1 MFAFTGFGLIQKFTL
16 MIQETTIPELDPRQ
30 IKQLEAADKAAV
42 TNPGYSIEIYSAILK
57 LSPGCLDIRK
67 KLRALQ
73 LRMAQKSTKGLSSL
87 FGKVTAAPFMLIGK
101 GDKDPSL
108 ALAKAEE
115 LIAKSVGNITAHQML
130 IDAAK
135 NLEMKNTVV
144 FGLETIRQINP
155 KDLKN
160 LKILG
165 DAYLEV
171 GDTEKTIAIGNE
183 IQKINPSDGDAE
195 DLMKRASVAVAMNKG
210 KWEESKDFRTQLKDE
225 AEAQSL
231 EQASKTVN
239 DAKGLE
245 ELIRQAYA
253 KWEEEPDNLNHYRQ
267 LSEYYHRYGDLT
279 NAIAWIQEA
288 RKHEAGKADV
298 SLEEKERN
306 LTIEYYDD
314 VIDQWEKQ
322 YHQNPNDSSVK
333 SSWEEAI
340 NNRKHYQKSQLES
353 LVQRYPNDF
362 GYRYEL
368 GVILFE
374 EEDYENCLAHFQLAQ
389 KNAKVRLDAILY
401 LGRAYSRKNF
411 HDLAIE
417 QFNILKSEIQI
428 MDDRKKEA
436 IYELGCCFESMNNGE
451 AAMEEFKLVYSAD
464 ISFRDVA
471 DKINAFYNQPKN

>member
-1 MFAFTGFGLIQKFTL
+1 
-16 MIQETTIPELDPRQ
+16 MIEEIPISALDPRQ
-30 IKQLEAADKAAV
+30 VKQLEGADKV
-42 TNPGYSIEIYSAILK
+42 LNSNPNYAKEIYSAVVK
-57 LSPGCLDIRK
+57 LSPGCLEVRR

-73 LRMAQKSTKGLSSL
+73 FRLNPNSSKGLSGI
-87 FGKVTAAPFMLIGK
+87 FGKVTAAPFMFRGK
-101 GDKDPSL
+101 GDKDP
-108 ALAKAEE
+108 AQTINKAED
-115 LIAKSVGNITAHQML
+115 LIDKSVANVIAHQML
-130 IDAAK
+130 VDAAK
-135 NLEMKNTVV
+135 NLEMKGTIV

-155 KDLKN
+155 KDLNN
-160 LKILG
+160 LKELG
-165 DAYLEV
+165 DAYLEI

-210 KWEESKDFRTQLKDE
+210 KWEESEDFRTQLKDE

-231 EQASKTVN
+231 EQASKAVN
-239 DAKGLE
+239 DSKGLE
-245 ELIRQAYA
+245 DLIRQAYA
-253 KWEEEPDNLNHYRQ
+253 KWEEEPENLNHYRQ
-267 LSEYYHRYGDLT
+267 LSEYYHRYGDLE
-279 NAIAWIQEA
+279 NAIAWIQQA
-288 RKHEAGKADV
+288 RKQEAGKADI

-306 LTIEYYDD
+306 LTLEYYDD

-322 YHQNPNDSSVK
+322 YHQNPNDLETK
-333 SSWEEAI
+333 SSWEDAI
-340 NNRKHYQKSQLES
+340 HNRKTYQKSQLES

-362 GYRYEL
+362 GYRFEL
-368 GVILFE
+368 GVLLYE

-417 QFNILKSEIQI
+417 QFNVLKSEIQI

-436 IYELGCCFESMNNGE
+436 IYELGCCFESMDKGAE
-451 AAMEEFKLVYSAD
+451 AMEEFKLVYSAD

-471 DKINAFYNQPKN
+471 DKINAFYNQTKG

>member
-1 MFAFTGFGLIQKFTL
+1 
-16 MIQETTIPELDPRQ
+16 MIEEIPISALDPRQ
-30 IKQLEAADKAAV
+30 VKQLEGADKV
-42 TNPGYSIEIYSAILK
+42 LNSNPNYAKEIYSAVVK
-57 LSPGCLDIRK
+57 LSPGCLDVRR

-73 LRMAQKSTKGLSSL
+73 FRINPNSSKGLSGI
-87 FGKVTAAPFMLIGK
+87 FGKVTAAPFMFRGK
-101 GDKDPSL
+101 GDKDP
-108 ALAKAEE
+108 AQTINKAED
-115 LIAKSVGNITAHQML
+115 LIDKSVANVIAHQML
-130 IDAAK
+130 VDAAK
-135 NLEMKNTVV
+135 NLEMKGTIV

-155 KDLKN
+155 KDLNN
-160 LKILG
+160 LKELG
-165 DAYLEV
+165 DAYLEI

-210 KWEESKDFRTQLKDE
+210 KWEESEDFRTQLKDE

-231 EQASKTVN
+231 EQASKAVN
-239 DAKGLE
+239 DSKGLE
-245 ELIRQAYA
+245 DLIRQAYA
-253 KWEEEPDNLNHYRQ
+253 KWEEEPENLNHYRQ
-267 LSEYYHRYGDLT
+267 LSEYYHRYGDLE
-279 NAIAWIQEA
+279 NAIAWIQQA
-288 RKHEAGKADV
+288 RKQEAGKADI

-306 LTIEYYDD
+306 LTLEYYDD

-322 YHQNPNDSSVK
+322 YHQNPNDLETK
-333 SSWEEAI
+333 SSWEDAI
-340 NNRKHYQKSQLES
+340 HNRKTYQKSQLES

-362 GYRYEL
+362 GYRFEL
-368 GVILFE
+368 GVLLYE

-417 QFNILKSEIQI
+417 QFNVLKSEIQI

-436 IYELGCCFESMNNGE
+436 IYELGCCFESMDKGAE
-451 AAMEEFKLVYSAD
+451 AMEEFKLVYSAD

-471 DKINAFYNQPKN
+471 DKINAFYNQTKG

>member
-1 MFAFTGFGLIQKFTL
+1 
-16 MIQETTIPELDPRQ
+16 MIKETNISELDPRQ
-30 IKQLEAADKAAV
+30 IRQLEAADKAM
-42 TNPGYSIEIYSAILK
+42 TSNPSYSLEIYAAVLK
-57 LSPGCLDIRK
+57 LSPGCLELRK
-67 KLRALQ
+67 KLRMLQ
-73 LRMAQKSTKGLSSL
+73 LRMAQNSTKGLSGL
-87 FGKVTAAPFMLIGK
+87 LGKVTAAPFMLRGK
-101 GDKDPSL
+101 NDKDPAQTLS
-108 ALAKAEE
+108 KAED
-115 LIAKSVGNITAHQML
+115 LIERSVGNALAHQML
-130 IDAAK
+130 ADAAR
-135 NLEMKNTVV
+135 NLGMKQTAV

-160 LKILG
+160 LKQLG

-183 IQKINPSDGDAE
+183 IQKINPNDGDAE

-210 KWEESKDFRTQLKDE
+210 KWEESEDFRNQLKDE

-239 DAKGLE
+239 NSKGLE

-267 LSEYYHRYGDLT
+267 LSDYYHRYGDLE

-288 RKHEAGKADV
+288 RKQESGKADV

-306 LTIEYYDD
+306 LTLEYFDD

-322 YHQNPNDSSVK
+322 YHQNPNDSGIK

-340 NNRKHYQKSQLES
+340 NNRKLYQKSQLES

-368 GVILFE
+368 GVLLFE
-374 EEDYENCLAHFQLAQ
+374 EEDYETCLAHFQLAQ

-417 QFNILKSEIQI
+417 QFNLLKTEIQI
-428 MDDRKKEA
+428 MDERKKEA
-436 IYELGCCFESMNNGE
+436 IYELGCCYESMNKGE
-451 AAMEEFKLVYSAD
+451 EAMEEFKLVYSSD

-471 DKINAFYNQPKN
+471 DKINAFYNKG

>member
-1 MFAFTGFGLIQKFTL
+1 
-16 MIQETTIPELDPRQ
+16 MIEEIPISALDPRQ
-30 IKQLEAADKAAV
+30 VKQLEGADKV
-42 TNPGYSIEIYSAILK
+42 LNSNPSYSKEIYSAVVK
-57 LSPGCLDIRK
+57 LSPGCLDVRR

-73 LRMAQKSTKGLSSL
+73 FRLNPNSSKGLSGI
-87 FGKVTAAPFMLIGK
+87 FGKVTAAPFMFRGK
-101 GDKDPSL
+101 GDKNP
-108 ALAKAEE
+108 AETINKAED
-115 LIAKSVGNITAHQML
+115 LIDKSVANVIAHQML
-130 IDAAK
+130 VDAAK
-135 NLEMKNTVV
+135 NLEMKGTIV

-155 KDLKN
+155 KDLNN
-160 LKILG
+160 LKELG
-165 DAYLEV
+165 DAYLEI

-210 KWEESKDFRTQLKDE
+210 KWEESEDFRTQLKDE

-231 EQASKTVN
+231 EQSSKAVN
-239 DAKGLE
+239 DSKGLE
-245 ELIRQAYA
+245 DLIRQAYA
-253 KWEEEPDNLNHYRQ
+253 KWEEEPENLNHYRQ
-267 LSEYYHRYGDLT
+267 LSEYYHRYGDLE
-279 NAIAWIQEA
+279 NAIAWIQQA
-288 RKHEAGKADV
+288 RKQEAGKADI

-306 LTIEYYDD
+306 LTLEYYDD

-322 YHQNPNDSSVK
+322 YHQNPNDKDTK
-333 SSWEEAI
+333 SSWEDAI
-340 NNRKHYQKSQLES
+340 NNRKTYQKSQLES

-362 GYRYEL
+362 GYRFEL
-368 GVILFE
+368 GVLLYE

-417 QFNILKSEIQI
+417 QFNLLKSEIQI

-436 IYELGCCFESMNNGE
+436 IYELGCCFESMDKGSE
-451 AAMEEFKLVYSAD
+451 AMEEFKLVYSAD

-471 DKINAFYNQPKN
+471 DKINAFYNQTKT